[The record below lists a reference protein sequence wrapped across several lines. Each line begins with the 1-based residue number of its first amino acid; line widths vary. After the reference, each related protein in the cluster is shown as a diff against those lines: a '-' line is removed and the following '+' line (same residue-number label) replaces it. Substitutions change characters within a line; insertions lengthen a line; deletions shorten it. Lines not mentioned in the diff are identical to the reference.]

1 VPESCL
7 VLGTF
12 GREMKHVMKNDL
24 LTGSCRQMAGWV
36 DMAETS
42 FKSVS
47 RVVAKSGREY
57 VVLA

>member
-1 VPESCL
+1 VPDSCL
-7 VLGTF
+7 MLGTF
-12 GREMKHVMKNDL
+12 ARKMMKNNL